1 MMGMALSTKQHP
13 GIVRNSENKRSG
25 DRMDINELVLTA
37 LRATFVYFYLL
48 IIVRIL
54 GKREIGA
61 SSAFDLLV
69 ALMLGD
75 VVDEVIYG
83 DVTIAQGAVAMAIIG
98 VWHLVNAW
106 ASFKSDMI
114 DRLTGA
120 PPAVLVKSGKIQHK
134 ALARERLNETE
145 LFSGLRLMDVDDVK
159 EVKQATLEP
168 NGQIS
173 VLLEDWA
180 KPVQKQDL
188 SDSKPR
194 SKAKSKSSNGKS

>member
-1 MMGMALSTKQHP
+1 
-13 GIVRNSENKRSG
+13 
-25 DRMDINELVLTA
+25 MDLNELLLTA

-48 IIVRIL
+48 VIVRVL

-61 SSAFDLLV
+61 STAFDLLV

-83 DVTIAQGAVAMAIIG
+83 EVTIMQGAVAMAIIG
-98 VWHLVNAW
+98 VWHLVNSW
-106 ASFKSDMI
+106 ASFKSKII

-120 PPAVLVKSGKIQHK
+120 PPTTLVKNGRIQHK
-134 ALARERLNETE
+134 ALAQERLNEEE
-145 LFSGLRLMDVDDVK
+145 LWSGLRMMEVDDVK
-159 EVKQATLEP
+159 EVKEATLEP

-173 VLLEDWA
+173 VVLEEWA

-188 SDSKPR
+188 STIKTKSR
-194 SKAKSKSSNGKS
+194 SKAKASNGKS

>member
-1 MMGMALSTKQHP
+1 
-13 GIVRNSENKRSG
+13 
-25 DRMDINELVLTA
+25 MDWNELLLMA
-37 LRATFVYFYLL
+37 LRATFIYFYMLL
-48 IIVRIL
+48 LVRIL

-83 DVTIAQGAVAMAIIG
+83 EVTVAQGAVAMTIIA
-98 VWHLVNAW
+98 VWHLVNAF
-106 ASFKSDMI
+106 ASYKSDFI

-120 PPAVLVKSGKIQHK
+120 PPTVLVKNGRIQRK
-134 ALARERLNETE
+134 ELGRERLNETE
-145 LFSGLRLMDVDDVK
+145 LLSGLRLMSVDDIK

-173 VLLEDWA
+173 VLKEDWA
-180 KPVQKQDL
+180 KTLQKQDL
-188 SDSKPR
+188 PGSKV
-194 SKAKSKSSNGKS
+194 KA